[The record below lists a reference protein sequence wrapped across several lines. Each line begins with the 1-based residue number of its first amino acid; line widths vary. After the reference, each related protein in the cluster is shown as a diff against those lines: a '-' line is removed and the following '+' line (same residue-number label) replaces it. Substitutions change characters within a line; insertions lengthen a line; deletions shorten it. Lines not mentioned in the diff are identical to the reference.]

1 MLIHQIQF
9 QAFVHNVD
17 STSINGQTVTIHPQ
31 ETLSVE
37 SSFQHHFTLSQ
48 SHSIPTHFHF
58 CCCWRYTRV
67 QHKFL
72 FPERFFGAISNP
84 TATGPSRPPLTPI
97 VSLILCIFFFFR
109 NRTLWSHSPARW
121 FVCSSL
127 SLVQHQHSIK
137 TLPPFLPLSLLSWV
151 SLCSALRAL
160 GVADLQQT
168 LLNKWSRRVNLPD
181 SFRGRTDGPDTCC
194 RLVRPGKFILFL
206 ERN

>member
-31 ETLSVE
+31 DTLSVE

-48 SHSIPTHFHF
+48 SHSMPTHFHF

-84 TATGPSRPPLTPI
+84 TATGPSPSPFDTDSFPDL
-97 VSLILCIFFFFR
+97 VYMFFFFR

-121 FVCSSL
+121 FESL
-127 SLVQHQHSIK
+127 FSPAPTFHQDP
-137 TLPPFLPLSLLSWV
+137 PPFPPPLPLAHPPLVHVPFSVLL
-151 SLCSALRAL
+151 LRRR
-160 GVADLQQT
+160 QRWRRRQRRRRRRT
-168 LLNKWSRRVNLPD
+168 KKIKKNKVCLKR
-181 SFRGRTDGPDTCC
+181 
-194 RLVRPGKFILFL
+194 
-206 ERN
+206 